1 MTILRRLVALLAA
14 SVTLPALA
22 NTPPPLP
29 PDPAR
34 HAEAEQLAKILPIES
49 AIRIGLE
56 VNQIS
61 MQIAEDA
68 DQWLLASHPRDHD
81 SGVRQVF
88 SEAVKR
94 QAVTLLDEAFVEAR
108 TAMAEDY
115 ARQLSVQEL
124 AATQK
129 FASTSEGQAYLSM
142 QLRSDY
148 QLKQLIV
155 RSIYAQMDLNKTLQG
170 ARETSQLID
179 RVNRKP

>member
-1 MTILRRLVALLAA
+1 
-14 SVTLPALA
+14 
-22 NTPPPLP
+22 
-29 PDPAR
+29 
-34 HAEAEQLAKILPIES
+34 
-49 AIRIGLE
+49 
-56 VNQIS
+56 
-61 MQIAEDA
+61 MQIAETA
-68 DQWLLASHPRDHD
+68 DEWLLANYPRDHV
-81 SGVRQVF
+81 SLVRQVF

-124 AATQK
+124 AATRT

-148 QLKQLIV
+148 QLQQLIV
-155 RSIYAQMDLNKTLQG
+155 RSIHAQMDLKKTLHD

>member
-1 MTILRRLVALLAA
+1 MTILRRLVVMLAA

-34 HAEAEQLAKILPIES
+34 LAEAERLAKVLPIES
-49 AIRIGLE
+49 AMRIGIE

-61 MQIAEDA
+61 MQIAEGA
-68 DQWLLASHPRDHD
+68 DQWLLASFPRDHE
-81 SGVRQVF
+81 SSVRQVF
-88 SEAVKR
+88 SETVKH
-94 QAVTLLDEAFVEAR
+94 QAKTLLHEGLAKAR
-108 TAMAEDY
+108 TAMAEEY
-115 ARQLSVQEL
+115 ARQLSVQDL
-124 AATQK
+124 VATQK
-129 FASTSEGQAYLSM
+129 FASTSEGQAYLSV

-148 QLKQLIV
+148 RLMELIV
-155 RSIYAQMDLNKTLQG
+155 RSIYAQMDLNKALQD

>member
-14 SVTLPALA
+14 SVALPTLA

-34 HAEAEQLAKILPIES
+34 LAEAAQLAKILPIES
-49 AIRIGLE
+49 AIRFGLE

-61 MQIAEDA
+61 MQISEAA
-68 DQWLLASHPRDHD
+68 DQWLLVSFPRDHD
-81 SGVRQVF
+81 SGVREVF
-88 SEAVKR
+88 SESVKR
-94 QAVTLLDEAFVEAR
+94 QAETLLDEAFVEAR

-115 ARQLSVQEL
+115 ARQLGVQDL
-124 AATQK
+124 VATRK
-129 FASTSEGQAYLSM
+129 FASTSEGQAYLSL

-148 QLKQLIV
+148 RLKQLIV
-155 RSIYAQMDLNKTLQG
+155 RSIYAQIDLNKTLQD

>member
-1 MTILRRLVALLAA
+1 MTILRRLVVMLAA

-29 PDPAR
+29 PDPDR
-34 HAEAEQLAKILPIES
+34 LAEAEQLAKVLPIES
-49 AIRIGLE
+49 AMRMGIE

-61 MQIAEDA
+61 MQIAEGA
-68 DQWLLASHPRDHD
+68 DQWLLASFPTDHE

-88 SEAVKR
+88 SETVKH
-94 QAVTLLDEAFVEAR
+94 QAETLLDEGFAKAR

-115 ARQLSVQEL
+115 ARQLSVQDL
-124 AATQK
+124 VATQK
-129 FASTSEGQAYLSM
+129 FASTSEGQAYLSV

-148 QLKQLIV
+148 RLKELIV
-155 RSIYAQMDLNKTLQG
+155 RSIYAQIDLNKALQD